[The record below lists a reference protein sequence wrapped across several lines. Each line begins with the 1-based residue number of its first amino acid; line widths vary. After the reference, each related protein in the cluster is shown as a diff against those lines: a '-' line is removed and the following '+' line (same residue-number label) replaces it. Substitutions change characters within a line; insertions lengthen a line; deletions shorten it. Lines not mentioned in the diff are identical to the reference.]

1 MTAPTSPNA
10 PEPSANATPVTPS
23 STPDISG
30 VATGGNDLD
39 RIVPPGP
46 GVPSWAE
53 GRPLRE
59 VLSISG
65 KLEDVVRTFNQQGQ
79 IPQPVQS
86 RQAEPA
92 PVPSAFG
99 DDDYLTGR
107 QVKEF
112 ANQWATQ
119 SLAPQIEQVQRL
131 AAQGTYA
138 MARERHKDVFQKYG
152 PEVDAALA
160 NIPPNQ
166 WTLQTL
172 DRVVKF
178 VQSEHLDELVET
190 KARERAQ
197 QLAQE
202 MGSSGLRSSGAPGGG
217 LLPNQ
222 NTQAQH
228 TLADPSI
235 PAAWR
240 DAAEKAGVTEGMIDG
255 YCRATGTSRQ
265 DFFKQFAS
273 GAIRSDGGR

>member
-10 PEPSANATPVTPS
+10 PDPSANATPVTPS
-23 STPDISG
+23 STPDTSG
-30 VATGGNDLD
+30 AATGGNDLD
-39 RIVPPGP
+39 RIVPAGP
-46 GVPSWAE
+46 DVPEWAAN
-53 GRPLRE
+53 RTVRD
-59 VLSISG
+59 VLSIG
-65 KLEDVVRTFNQQGQ
+65 KQLENVVRTFNQQGQ
-79 IPQPVQS
+79 IPAPTQRP
-86 RQAEPA
+86 EPQ
-92 PVPSAFG
+92 VPASPSFG

-112 ANQWATQ
+112 ANSWAAQ

-138 MARERHKDVFQKYG
+138 MARERHREVFEKYG

-160 NIPPNQ
+160 NIPANQ

-190 KARERAQ
+190 KARQRAQ

-202 MGSSGLRSSGAPGGG
+202 MGSSGLRSNGAPGGG

-222 NTQAQH
+222 QTQAQH
-228 TLADPSI
+228 TLADPSV
-235 PAAWR
+235 PTAWR
-240 DAAEKAGVTEGMIDG
+240 EAAEKAGVTEQMIDG

-265 DFFKQFAS
+265 DFFKQFAA
-273 GAIRSDGGR
+273 GTIRSDGGR

>member
-10 PEPSANATPVTPS
+10 PDPSANATPVTPS
-23 STPDISG
+23 STPDTSG
-30 VATGGNDLD
+30 AATGGNDLD
-39 RIVPPGP
+39 RIVPAGP
-46 GVPSWAE
+46 DVPEWAAN
-53 GRPLRE
+53 RSVRD
-59 VLSISG
+59 VLSIG
-65 KLEDVVRTFNQQGQ
+65 KQLESVVRTFNQQGQ
-79 IPQPVQS
+79 IPQPTQ
-86 RQAEPA
+86 RPEPQAPA
-92 PVPSAFG
+92 GPSFG

-112 ANQWATQ
+112 ANSWAAQ

-138 MARERHKDVFQKYG
+138 MARDRHKDVFQKYG
-152 PEVDAALA
+152 PEVDAHLA
-160 NIPPNQ
+160 QIPPNQ

-197 QLAQE
+197 QIAQE
-202 MGSSGLRSSGAPGGG
+202 MGSSGLRSNGAPGGG

-228 TLADPSI
+228 TLGDPSV
-235 PAAWR
+235 PAEWR
-240 DAAEKAGVTEGMIDG
+240 AAAEKAGVTEGMIDG

-265 DFFKQFAS
+265 DFFKQFAA
-273 GAIRSDGGR
+273 GTIRSDGGR